1 MTSIFQ
7 VISLSEA
14 TTIKR
19 KDGTEAIK
27 QTIVLR
33 ELGSKYADTYLA
45 SYIAAYPIHYTK
57 GKLVVAALSFQV
69 RDTYQDIYVQDISLI
84 STMADSPAPIG
95 AGAAAPMGASAS
107 AAAPLGASA
116 SAAAAM
122 GASASA
128 AAAAPMGASAS
139 ATGAIPPLPT
149 IPGLPGS
156 INPPKAP
163 F

>member
-84 STMADSPAPIG
+84 STMADSPS
-95 AGAAAPMGASAS
+95 PMGAA
-107 AAAPLGASA
+107 ASA
-116 SAAAAM
+116 SAAAAPI
-122 GASASA
+122 G
-128 AAAAPMGASAS
+128 AAPSGAS

-156 INPPKAP
+156 INPHQAP

>member
-1 MTSIFQ
+1 MAFGQQSIIHTFIMTSIFQ

-84 STMADSPAPIG
+84 STMADSPAPMG
-95 AGAAAPMGASAS
+95 AAPMGAATIGASAS
-107 AAAPLGASA
+107 AAAP
-116 SAAAAM
+116 M
-122 GASASA
+122 G
-128 AAAAPMGASAS
+128 AS

-156 INPPKAP
+156 INPPTAP

>member
-45 SYIAAYPIHYTK
+45 SYIAAYLIHYTK

-84 STMADSPAPIG
+84 STMADSPS
-95 AGAAAPMGASAS
+95 PMGAA
-107 AAAPLGASA
+107 ASA
-116 SAAAAM
+116 SAAAAPI
-122 GASASA
+122 G
-128 AAAAPMGASAS
+128 AAPMGAS

-149 IPGLPGS
+149 IPGLPDS
-156 INPPKAP
+156 INPHQAP

>member
-95 AGAAAPMGASAS
+95 AAPKGAAAAAPMGASAS
-107 AAAPLGASA
+107 AAAAPKGAA
-116 SAAAAM
+116 PM
-122 GASASA
+122 GT
-128 AAAAPMGASAS
+128 APMGASAS
-139 ATGAIPPLPT
+139 AATGAIPPLPT

-156 INPPKAP
+156 INPHQAP

>member
-84 STMADSPAPIG
+84 STMADSPAP
-95 AGAAAPMGASAS
+95 
-107 AAAPLGASA
+107 
-116 SAAAAM
+116 M

-128 AAAAPMGASAS
+128 AAAPSGASAS
-139 ATGAIPPLPT
+139 ATAAAAPIGASAAAAAPSGASAAGAIPPLPT

-156 INPPKAP
+156 INPHQAP

>member
-84 STMADSPAPIG
+84 STMADSPS
-95 AGAAAPMGASAS
+95 PMGA
-107 AAAPLGASA
+107 APSGAS
-116 SAAAAM
+116 
-122 GASASA
+122 ASASA
-128 AAAAPMGASAS
+128 AAAAPIGAAPMGASA
-139 ATGAIPPLPT
+139 AGAIPPLPT

-156 INPPKAP
+156 INPHQAP

>member
-84 STMADSPAPIG
+84 STMADSPSPI
-95 AGAAAPMGASAS
+95 GAAAPSGASAS
-107 AAAPLGASA
+107 AAAPSGASD
-116 SAAAAM
+116 SAAAPS
-122 GASASA
+122 G
-128 AAAAPMGASAS
+128 AS

-156 INPPKAP
+156 INPHQAP

>member
-19 KDGTEAIK
+19 KDGSEAIK

-95 AGAAAPMGASAS
+95 A
-107 AAAPLGASA
+107 SA
-116 SAAAAM
+116 SAAAAPI
-122 GASASA
+122 GASA
-128 AAAAPMGASAS
+128 AAAAPSGASA
-139 ATGAIPPLPT
+139 AGAIPPLPT

-156 INPPKAP
+156 INPHQAP

>member
-84 STMADSPAPIG
+84 STMADSPAPKG
-95 AGAAAPMGASAS
+95 AAPMGT
-107 AAAPLGASA
+107 
-116 SAAAAM
+116 
-122 GASASA
+122 
-128 AAAAPMGASAS
+128 AAAAPMGASAAAAPIGAAAAAPS
-139 ATGAIPPLPT
+139 GAAAAGAIPPLPT

-156 INPPKAP
+156 INPHQAP

>member
-84 STMADSPAPIG
+84 STMADSPAPMG
-95 AGAAAPMGASAS
+95 AAPVGAAPMGASAS
-107 AAAPLGASA
+107 AAA
-116 SAAAAM
+116 
-122 GASASA
+122 
-128 AAAAPMGASAS
+128 APSGAS

-156 INPPKAP
+156 INPHQAP

>member
-95 AGAAAPMGASAS
+95 AAPIGTAPIGAGAAAPMGASAS
-107 AAAPLGASA
+107 
-116 SAAAAM
+116 
-122 GASASA
+122 

-156 INPPKAP
+156 INPYKAP

>member
-84 STMADSPAPIG
+84 STMADSPAPMG
-95 AGAAAPMGASAS
+95 AAPMGASAS
-107 AAAPLGASA
+107 AS
-116 SAAAAM
+116 
-122 GASASA
+122 
-128 AAAAPMGASAS
+128 AAAAPMGAAPSGAS

-156 INPPKAP
+156 INPHQAP

>member
-95 AGAAAPMGASAS
+95 AAPTGAAPMGASAS
-107 AAAPLGASA
+107 AAA
-116 SAAAAM
+116 AALS
-122 GASASA
+122 G
-128 AAAAPMGASAS
+128 AS

-156 INPPKAP
+156 INPHQAP

>member
-45 SYIAAYPIHYTK
+45 SYIAAYPIHYT
-57 GKLVVAALSFQV
+57 
-69 RDTYQDIYVQDISLI
+69 
-84 STMADSPAPIG
+84 
-95 AGAAAPMGASAS
+95 
-107 AAAPLGASA
+107 
-116 SAAAAM
+116 
-122 GASASA
+122 
-128 AAAAPMGASAS
+128 
-139 ATGAIPPLPT
+139 
-149 IPGLPGS
+149 
-156 INPPKAP
+156 
-163 F
+163 

>member
-84 STMADSPAPIG
+84 STMADSPSPMG
-95 AGAAAPMGASAS
+95 ASASAAAAPMGASAS
-107 AAAPLGASA
+107 AAA
-116 SAAAAM
+116 
-122 GASASA
+122 
-128 AAAAPMGASAS
+128 APSGAS

-156 INPPKAP
+156 INPHQAP

>member
-14 TTIKR
+14 TNIKR

-84 STMADSPAPIG
+84 STMADSPAPMG
-95 AGAAAPMGASAS
+95 AAPMG
-107 AAAPLGASA
+107 
-116 SAAAAM
+116 
-122 GASASA
+122 A
-128 AAAAPMGASAS
+128 AAAAPMGASVSAS
-139 ATGAIPPLPT
+139 AAAAPIGASAAAAAPSGASAAGAIPPLPT

-156 INPPKAP
+156 INPHQAP

>member
-84 STMADSPAPIG
+84 STMADSPSPIG
-95 AGAAAPMGASAS
+95 
-107 AAAPLGASA
+107 
-116 SAAAAM
+116 
-122 GASASA
+122 
-128 AAAAPMGASAS
+128 AS

-156 INPPKAP
+156 INPHQAP

>member
-45 SYIAAYPIHYTK
+45 SYIAAYPIHYSK

-84 STMADSPAPIG
+84 STMADSPAP
-95 AGAAAPMGASAS
+95 MGAS
-107 AAAPLGASA
+107 
-116 SAAAAM
+116 
-122 GASASA
+122 ASASA
-128 AAAAPMGASAS
+128 AAAAPPSGASAS
-139 ATGAIPPLPT
+139 AATGAIPPLPT
-149 IPGLPGS
+149 IPGLPSS
-156 INPPKAP
+156 INPHQAP

>member
-84 STMADSPAPIG
+84 STMADSPSPK
-95 AGAAAPMGASAS
+95 GAAPMGTAPMGASAS
-107 AAAPLGASA
+107 AAA
-116 SAAAAM
+116 
-122 GASASA
+122 
-128 AAAAPMGASAS
+128 APSGAS

-156 INPPKAP
+156 INPSKAP

>member
-84 STMADSPAPIG
+84 STMADSPAPMG
-95 AGAAAPMGASAS
+95 TAPMGASAS
-107 AAAPLGASA
+107 AAAAPLGA
-116 SAAAAM
+116 
-122 GASASA
+122 
-128 AAAAPMGASAS
+128 
-139 ATGAIPPLPT
+139 GAIPPLPT
-149 IPGLPGS
+149 IPGLPSS
-156 INPPKAP
+156 INPHQAP

>member
-84 STMADSPAPIG
+84 STMADSPAP
-95 AGAAAPMGASAS
+95 MGASAS

-116 SAAAAM
+116 SASAAAAPKGAAPS

-128 AAAAPMGASAS
+128 

-156 INPPKAP
+156 INPHQAP

>member
-14 TTIKR
+14 TNIKR

-84 STMADSPAPIG
+84 STMADSPS
-95 AGAAAPMGASAS
+95 PMGAA
-107 AAAPLGASA
+107 ASA
-116 SAAAAM
+116 SAAAAPI
-122 GASASA
+122 GASA
-128 AAAAPMGASAS
+128 AAPPSGAS

-156 INPPKAP
+156 INPHQAP

>member
-84 STMADSPAPIG
+84 STMADSPSPIG
-95 AGAAAPMGASAS
+95 AS
-107 AAAPLGASA
+107 
-116 SAAAAM
+116 
-122 GASASA
+122 

-139 ATGAIPPLPT
+139 ASAAMGASAAGAIPPLPT

-156 INPPKAP
+156 INPHQAP

>member
-84 STMADSPAPIG
+84 STMADSPAP
-95 AGAAAPMGASAS
+95 
-107 AAAPLGASA
+107 
-116 SAAAAM
+116 M

-128 AAAAPMGASAS
+128 AAAPIGASAAAPMGAS

-156 INPPKAP
+156 INPHQAP

>member
-95 AGAAAPMGASAS
+95 AAPMGTAPMGASAS
-107 AAAPLGASA
+107 ASAAAPSGASA
-116 SAAAAM
+116 SA
-122 GASASA
+122 
-128 AAAAPMGASAS
+128 

-156 INPPKAP
+156 INPHQAP

>member
-84 STMADSPAPIG
+84 STMADSPAPMG
-95 AGAAAPMGASAS
+95 ASAAAAPMGASAS
-107 AAAPLGASA
+107 A
-116 SAAAAM
+116 
-122 GASASA
+122 
-128 AAAAPMGASAS
+128 

-156 INPPKAP
+156 INPHQAP

>member
-84 STMADSPAPIG
+84 STMADSPS
-95 AGAAAPMGASAS
+95 PMGASAT
-107 AAAPLGASA
+107 AAAVPSG
-116 SAAAAM
+116 
-122 GASASA
+122 
-128 AAAAPMGASAS
+128 AS

-156 INPPKAP
+156 INPSQAP

>member
-84 STMADSPAPIG
+84 STMADSPAPKG
-95 AGAAAPMGASAS
+95 AAPMGAAPMGASAAAAPIGAS
-107 AAAPLGASA
+107 AAAPSGASA
-116 SAAAAM
+116 SAAA
-122 GASASA
+122 
-128 AAAAPMGASAS
+128 
-139 ATGAIPPLPT
+139 GAIPPLPT

-156 INPPKAP
+156 INPHQAP

>member
-84 STMADSPAPIG
+84 STMADSPSPIGASATAAAAPIG
-95 AGAAAPMGASAS
+95 AAPSG
-107 AAAPLGASA
+107 
-116 SAAAAM
+116 
-122 GASASA
+122 
-128 AAAAPMGASAS
+128 AS

-156 INPPKAP
+156 INPHQAP

>member
-84 STMADSPAPIG
+84 STMADSPSPK
-95 AGAAAPMGASAS
+95 GAAPMGTAPMGASA
-107 AAAPLGASA
+107 
-116 SAAAAM
+116 
-122 GASASA
+122 A
-128 AAAAPMGASAS
+128 AAAAPIGAAPMGAS

-156 INPPKAP
+156 INPHQAP

>member
-84 STMADSPAPIG
+84 STMADSPAPMGAAPIG

-107 AAAPLGASA
+107 AAA
-116 SAAAAM
+116 
-122 GASASA
+122 
-128 AAAAPMGASAS
+128 APSGAS

-156 INPPKAP
+156 INPHQAP

>member
-84 STMADSPAPIG
+84 STMADSPS
-95 AGAAAPMGASAS
+95 PMGASAS
-107 AAAPLGASA
+107 AAAAPIG
-116 SAAAAM
+116 
-122 GASASA
+122 
-128 AAAAPMGASAS
+128 AAPSGAS

-149 IPGLPGS
+149 IPGLPSS
-156 INPPKAP
+156 INPHQAP

>member
-84 STMADSPAPIG
+84 STMADSPAPK
-95 AGAAAPMGASAS
+95 GAAPI
-107 AAAPLGASA
+107 GASA
-116 SAAAAM
+116 SAAAAPI
-122 GASASA
+122 G
-128 AAAAPMGASAS
+128 AAPSGAS

-156 INPPKAP
+156 INPHQAP

>member
-84 STMADSPAPIG
+84 STMADSPSPKG
-95 AGAAAPMGASAS
+95 AVPMGTAPMGASAT
-107 AAAPLGASA
+107 AAPIGAAPSGASA
-116 SAAAAM
+116 I
-122 GASASA
+122 
-128 AAAAPMGASAS
+128 
-139 ATGAIPPLPT
+139 GAIPPLPT

-156 INPPKAP
+156 INPSKAP

>member
-84 STMADSPAPIG
+84 STMADSPAPMG
-95 AGAAAPMGASAS
+95 ASAAAPMGASAS
-107 AAAPLGASA
+107 AAAAPIGA
-116 SAAAAM
+116 SAAAPS
-122 GASASA
+122 GASAA
-128 AAAAPMGASAS
+128 
-139 ATGAIPPLPT
+139 GAIPPLPT

-156 INPPKAP
+156 INPHQAP

>member
-84 STMADSPAPIG
+84 STMADSPAPMG
-95 AGAAAPMGASAS
+95 TAP
-107 AAAPLGASA
+107 
-116 SAAAAM
+116 M

-128 AAAAPMGASAS
+128 AAAAPSGASA
-139 ATGAIPPLPT
+139 AGAIPPLPT

-156 INPPKAP
+156 INPHQAP

>member
-95 AGAAAPMGASAS
+95 ASASAAAAPIGASAAAPMGASAS
-107 AAAPLGASA
+107 A
-116 SAAAAM
+116 
-122 GASASA
+122 
-128 AAAAPMGASAS
+128 

-156 INPPKAP
+156 INPHQAP

>member
-84 STMADSPAPIG
+84 STMADSPCPMG
-95 AGAAAPMGASAS
+95 ASASAAAAPMGASAS
-107 AAAPLGASA
+107 AAA
-116 SAAAAM
+116 
-122 GASASA
+122 
-128 AAAAPMGASAS
+128 APSGAS

-156 INPPKAP
+156 INPHQAP

>member
-84 STMADSPAPIG
+84 STMADSPAPMG
-95 AGAAAPMGASAS
+95 AAAMGASASAAPMGASAS
-107 AAAPLGASA
+107 AAA
-116 SAAAAM
+116 
-122 GASASA
+122 
-128 AAAAPMGASAS
+128 APSGAS

-156 INPPKAP
+156 INPHQAP

>member
-84 STMADSPAPIG
+84 STMADSPAPI
-95 AGAAAPMGASAS
+95 AAS
-107 AAAPLGASA
+107 ASA
-116 SAAAAM
+116 SAAAAPK
-122 GASASA
+122 G
-128 AAAAPMGASAS
+128 AAPLGAGAP
-139 ATGAIPPLPT
+139 GAIPPLPT